1 MKFLI
6 GVNLHIEQICKKV
19 VSGIDTLKRMKP
31 FIPVCT
37 LQTIYR
43 ALIQA
48 YFDYCSLLWGGGGW
62 GGGGCNKKLKDNF
75 QKFQNRAARIITD
88 TNFDSRSADV
98 LCSLAWDN
106 LETRR
111 SEQFYCAKY

>member
-1 MKFLI
+1 MK
-6 GVNLHIEQICKKV
+6 Q
-19 VSGIDTLKRMKP
+19 

-43 ALIQA
+43 ALIQSF
-48 YFDYCSLLWGGGGW
+48 FDYCSPLWGV
-62 GGGGCNKKLKDNF
+62 CNKKLKDKF
-75 QKFQNRAARIITD
+75 QKFQNGAARIITD
-88 TNFDSRSADV
+88 TNFDSGSADV

-111 SEQFYCAKY
+111 SEQFYCAKS